1 MNIFLEFFEMMK
13 CYECCID
20 LCYAN
25 LLQSATGRRI
35 LTRAPTT
42 PPPGQ
47 TESGWSIPTLVTWR
61 PGGAENKQEYKNTN

>member
-1 MNIFLEFFEMMK
+1 MK
-13 CYECCID
+13 CYECCM
-20 LCYAN
+20 LFNAN
-25 LLQSATGRRI
+25 LLLTYCLLQSATGRRI
-35 LTRAPTT
+35 LKRAPTT